1 MRKDANAK
9 DVQLSGWVRQLQK
22 QIKQFDKKLKK
33 NGDEQPSMEDQIIFV
48 QQQYELLSLL
58 YEVSLGYD
66 NPDVVQRLVGV
77 DVDLI
82 NSEASTART
91 ARVEEPEI
99 E

>member
-1 MRKDANAK
+1 MRKEANAK

-33 NGDEQPSMEDQIIFV
+33 NGEDQPSMEDQIIFV

-77 DVDLI
+77 DIDLI
-82 NSEASTART
+82 NSEASTAKLT
-91 ARVEEPEI
+91 RVEAPET

>member
-1 MRKDANAK
+1 MRKEANAK

-33 NGDEQPSMEDQIIFV
+33 NGEDQPSMEDQIIFV

-77 DVDLI
+77 DIDLI
-82 NSEASTART
+82 NSEASTAKIT
-91 ARVEEPEI
+91 RVEAPET

>member
-1 MRKDANAK
+1 MRIEANAK

-22 QIKQFDKKLKK
+22 QIKQFGTNLKK
-33 NGDEQPSMEDQIIFV
+33 DGDAQPSMEEQIIFV

-66 NPDVVQRLVGV
+66 NPDVVQRIIGV

-82 NSEASTART
+82 NREATTEKSGKTD
-91 ARVEEPEI
+91 
-99 E
+99 